1 MFYVQHLC
9 DVQGDDAFNGQNF
22 GLDVIFDESMDNN
35 KEDEVTMTYAR
46 YCSAR
51 DHVRSGKKNKE
62 ICHPCFFKFDQV
74 VPIHKNEVSIFP
86 FSFLSF
92 FLLSYSTPLF
102 GNKLTICSYL
112 CQIKS
117 HISNKHNTDGFLCP
131 SSDCTVRACT
141 LGDIGLHH
149 LFCHEKKNGMVNNFV
164 QMIRFLTWL

>member
-1 MFYVQHLC
+1 
-9 DVQGDDAFNGQNF
+9 
-22 GLDVIFDESMDNN
+22 MDNN

-74 VPIHKNEVSIFP
+74 VPIHKNE
-86 FSFLSF
+86 
-92 FLLSYSTPLF
+92 
-102 GNKLTICSYL
+102 
-112 CQIKS
+112 IKS

-149 LFCHEKKNGMVNNFV
+149 LFCHEKKNGWWTYY
-164 QMIRFLTWL
+164 L